1 MLKGRKQMKRVL
13 VVDDAAFM
21 RLSLKMLLEKSGFDV
36 VGEAENGLK
45 AVQLYKQLKPDI
57 VTMDLTMPEVGGIDA
72 IKMIKAIDKDARII
86 VISSMG
92 HEILVREAIMAGAIS
107 FIVKP
112 FKEDIVSK
120 QLNTISQSI

>member
-1 MLKGRKQMKRVL
+1 MKKVL
-13 VVDDAAFM
+13 IVDDAAFM

-36 VGEAENGLK
+36 VGEAENGFK
-45 AVQLYKQLKPDI
+45 AIQLYKQLKPDI
-57 VTMDLTMPEVGGIDA
+57 VTMDLTMPEMGGIDA
-72 IKMIKAIDKDARII
+72 IKMIKAVDKNARII

-112 FKEDIVSK
+112 FKEEVVSK
-120 QLNTISQSI
+120 QLCTISKSI